1 MNEIAIPNKTAAARS
16 GFTSYSLKV
25 LALLL
30 MTLAH
35 IYYYLGGGILPVPH
49 IFTLLGRISAP
60 LFLFAMAEGFSHTHD
75 RKAYLKRLYIASVL
89 MSVGN
94 GLVNAFLPHPGGAMV
109 INGMFATLF
118 LVGLY
123 IWAIELLMESG
134 KERKWK
140 KTGTALV
147 MLLIPVLSGIA
158 VILFMGNTAE
168 LSPVGRIAFQAL
180 YTLVPSP
187 VFVEG
192 SVVWVVLGIGF
203 YFLRNKKIGLSVF
216 YVLMSGF
223 FFFSAAGA
231 GLTYENLF
239 ILNDQWFMIL
249 SLPFILLYNGQRGRK
264 MKYFFYVYYPLHV
277 YLLVILARIV
287 A

>member
-1 MNEIAIPNKTAAARS
+1 MNEAAVISKTGAAKW

-30 MTLAH
+30 MTLDH
-35 IYYYLGGGILPVPH
+35 IYYYLGSGILPIPH

-75 RKAYLKRLYIASVL
+75 RMAYLKRLYLASVL

-94 GLVNAFLPHPGGAMV
+94 DLVNSFLPHPNGAMV

-118 LVGLY
+118 IVGLY
-123 IWAIELLMESG
+123 IWAIELLLG
-134 KERKWK
+134 NIKKKNWK
-140 KTGTALV
+140 NIGIALA
-147 MLLIPVLSGIA
+147 MLLIPIGSGIG
-158 VILFMGNTAE
+158 VTLYIGNTASV
-168 LSPVGRIAFQAL
+168 SPIGRIVFQAL

-187 VFVEG
+187 IFVEG
-192 SVVWVVLGIGF
+192 SVYWVFLGTGF

-223 FFFSAAGA
+223 FFFTAAGE
-231 GLTYENLF
+231 GMTYENLF
-239 ILNDQWFMIL
+239 ILNDQWFMVL
-249 SLPFILLYNGQRGRK
+249 SLPFILLYSGQRGKK
-264 MKYFFYVYYPLHV
+264 MKYFFYMYYPLHV
-277 YLLVILARIV
+277 YVLVLLARLF

>member
-1 MNEIAIPNKTAAARS
+1 MNEIAIPNKTAAAKS

-30 MTLAH
+30 MTLDH
-35 IYYYLGGGILPVPH
+35 IYYYLGSGILPIPH

-75 RKAYLKRLYIASVL
+75 RMAYLKRLYLASVL

-94 GLVNAFLPHPGGAMV
+94 DLVNSFLPHPNGAMV

-118 LVGLY
+118 IVGLY
-123 IWAIELLMESG
+123 IWAIELLLG
-134 KERKWK
+134 NIKKKNWK
-140 KTGTALV
+140 NIGIALA
-147 MLLIPVLSGIA
+147 MLLIPIGSGIG
-158 VILFMGNTAE
+158 VTLYIGNTASV
-168 LSPVGRIAFQAL
+168 SPIGRIVFQAL

-187 VFVEG
+187 IFVEG
-192 SVVWVVLGIGF
+192 SVYWVFLGTGF

-223 FFFSAAGA
+223 FFFTAAGE
-231 GLTYENLF
+231 GMTYENLF
-239 ILNDQWFMIL
+239 ILNDQWFMVL
-249 SLPFILLYNGQRGRK
+249 SLPFILLYSGQRGKK
-264 MKYFFYVYYPLHV
+264 MKYFFYMYYPLHV
-277 YLLVILARIV
+277 YVLVLLARLL

>member
-1 MNEIAIPNKTAAARS
+1 MNEAAVISKTGAAKW

-30 MTLAH
+30 MTLDH
-35 IYYYLGGGILPVPH
+35 IYYYLGSGILPIPH

-75 RKAYLKRLYIASVL
+75 RMAYLKRLYLASVL

-94 GLVNAFLPHPGGAMV
+94 DLVNSFLPHPNGAMV

-118 LVGLY
+118 IVGLY
-123 IWAIELLMESG
+123 IWAIELLLG
-134 KERKWK
+134 NIKKKNWK
-140 KTGTALV
+140 NIGIALA
-147 MLLIPVLSGIA
+147 MLLIPIGTGIG
-158 VILFMGNTAE
+158 VTLYIGNTASV
-168 LSPVGRIAFQAL
+168 SPIGRIVFQAL

-187 VFVEG
+187 IFVEG
-192 SVVWVVLGIGF
+192 SVYWVFLGTGF

-223 FFFSAAGA
+223 FFFTAAGE
-231 GLTYENLF
+231 GMTYENLF
-239 ILNDQWFMIL
+239 ILNDQWFMVL
-249 SLPFILLYNGQRGRK
+249 SLPFILLYSGQRGKK
-264 MKYFFYVYYPLHV
+264 MKYFFYMYYPLHV
-277 YLLVILARIV
+277 YVLVLLARLL

>member
-1 MNEIAIPNKTAAARS
+1 MNEIAIPNKTAAAKS

-30 MTLAH
+30 MTLDH
-35 IYYYLGGGILPVPH
+35 IYYYLGSGILPIPH

-75 RKAYLKRLYIASVL
+75 RMAYLKRLYLASVL

-94 GLVNAFLPHPGGAMV
+94 DLVNSFLPHPNGAMV

-118 LVGLY
+118 IVGLY
-123 IWAIELLMESG
+123 IWAIELLLG
-134 KERKWK
+134 NIKKKNWK
-140 KTGTALV
+140 NIGIALAMV
-147 MLLIPVLSGIA
+147 LIPIGSGIG
-158 VILFMGNTAE
+158 VTLYMGNTASV
-168 LSPVGRIAFQAL
+168 SPIGRIVFQAL

-187 VFVEG
+187 IFVEG
-192 SVVWVVLGIGF
+192 SVYWVFLGTGF

-223 FFFSAAGA
+223 FFFTAAGE
-231 GLTYENLF
+231 GMTYENLF
-239 ILNDQWFMIL
+239 ILNDQWFMVL
-249 SLPFILLYNGQRGRK
+249 SLPFILLYSGQRGKK
-264 MKYFFYVYYPLHV
+264 MKYFFYMYYPLHV
-277 YLLVILARIV
+277 YVLVLLARLL

>member
-1 MNEIAIPNKTAAARS
+1 MNEAAVISKTGAAKW

-30 MTLAH
+30 MTLDH
-35 IYYYLGGGILPVPH
+35 IYYYLGSGILPIPH

-75 RKAYLKRLYIASVL
+75 RMAYLKRLYLASVL

-94 GLVNAFLPHPGGAMV
+94 DLVNSFLPHPNGAMV

-118 LVGLY
+118 IVGLY
-123 IWAIELLMESG
+123 IWAIELLLG
-134 KERKWK
+134 NIKKKNWK
-140 KTGTALV
+140 NIGIALA
-147 MLLIPVLSGIA
+147 MLLIPIGSGIG
-158 VILFMGNTAE
+158 VTLYIGNTASV
-168 LSPVGRIAFQAL
+168 SPIGRIVFQAL

-187 VFVEG
+187 IFVEG
-192 SVVWVVLGIGF
+192 SVYWVFLGTGF

-223 FFFSAAGA
+223 FFFTAAGE
-231 GLTYENLF
+231 GMTYENLF
-239 ILNDQWFMIL
+239 ILNDQWFMVL
-249 SLPFILLYNGQRGRK
+249 SLPFILLYSGQRGKK
-264 MKYFFYVYYPLHV
+264 MKYFFYMYYPLHV
-277 YLLVILARIV
+277 YVLALLARLL

>member
-30 MTLAH
+30 MTLDH
-35 IYYYLGGGILPVPH
+35 IYYYLGSGILPIPH

-75 RKAYLKRLYIASVL
+75 RMAYLKRLYLASVL

-94 GLVNAFLPHPGGAMV
+94 DLVNSFLPHPNGAMV

-118 LVGLY
+118 IVGLY
-123 IWAIELLMESG
+123 IWAIELLLG
-134 KERKWK
+134 NIKKKNWK
-140 KTGTALV
+140 NIGIALA
-147 MLLIPVLSGIA
+147 MLLIPIGSGIG
-158 VILFMGNTAE
+158 VTLYMGNTASV
-168 LSPVGRIAFQAL
+168 SPIGRIVFQAL

-187 VFVEG
+187 IFVEG
-192 SVVWVVLGIGF
+192 SVYWVFLGTGF

-223 FFFSAAGA
+223 FFFTAAGE
-231 GLTYENLF
+231 GMTYENLF
-239 ILNDQWFMIL
+239 ILNDQWFMVL
-249 SLPFILLYNGQRGRK
+249 SLPFILLYSGQRGKK
-264 MKYFFYVYYPLHV
+264 MKYFFYMYYPLHV
-277 YLLVILARIV
+277 YVLVLLARLL

>member
-1 MNEIAIPNKTAAARS
+1 MNEAAAINKTGAAKW

-30 MTLAH
+30 MTLDH
-35 IYYYLGGGILPVPH
+35 IYYYLGSGILPIPH

-75 RKAYLKRLYIASVL
+75 RMAYLKRLYLASVL

-94 GLVNAFLPHPGGAMV
+94 DLVNSFLPHPNGAMV

-118 LVGLY
+118 IVGLY
-123 IWAIELLMESG
+123 IWAIELLLG
-134 KERKWK
+134 NIKKKNWK
-140 KTGTALV
+140 NIGIALA
-147 MLLIPVLSGIA
+147 MLLIPIGSGIG
-158 VILFMGNTAE
+158 VTLYMGNTASV
-168 LSPVGRIAFQAL
+168 SPIGRIVFQAL

-187 VFVEG
+187 IFVEG
-192 SVVWVVLGIGF
+192 SVYWVFLGTGF

-223 FFFSAAGA
+223 FFFTAAGE
-231 GLTYENLF
+231 GMTYENLF
-239 ILNDQWFMIL
+239 ILNDQWFMVL
-249 SLPFILLYNGQRGRK
+249 SLPFILLYSGQRGKK
-264 MKYFFYVYYPLHV
+264 MKYFFYMYYPLHV
-277 YLLVILARIV
+277 YVLVLLARLL

>member
-1 MNEIAIPNKTAAARS
+1 MNEAAVINKTGAAKW

-30 MTLAH
+30 MTLDH
-35 IYYYLGGGILPVPH
+35 IYYYLGSGILPIPH

-75 RKAYLKRLYIASVL
+75 RMAYLKRLYLASVL

-94 GLVNAFLPHPGGAMV
+94 DLVNSFLPHPNGAMV

-118 LVGLY
+118 IVGLY
-123 IWAIELLMESG
+123 IWAIELLLG
-134 KERKWK
+134 NLKKKNWK
-140 KTGTALV
+140 NIGIGLAKV
-147 MLLIPVLSGIA
+147 LIPIGSGIG
-158 VILFMGNTAE
+158 VTLYMGNTASV
-168 LSPVGRIAFQAL
+168 SPIGRIVFQAL

-187 VFVEG
+187 IFVEG
-192 SVVWVVLGIGF
+192 SVYWVFLGTGF

-223 FFFSAAGA
+223 FFFTAAGE
-231 GLTYENLF
+231 GMTYENLF
-239 ILNDQWFMIL
+239 ILNDQWFMVL
-249 SLPFILLYNGQRGRK
+249 SLPFILLYSGQRGKK
-264 MKYFFYVYYPLHV
+264 MKYFFYMYYPLHV
-277 YLLVILARIV
+277 YVLVLLARLL

>member
-30 MTLAH
+30 MTLDH

-223 FFFSAAGA
+223 FFFSTAGA

>member
-1 MNEIAIPNKTAAARS
+1 MNEAAVINKTGAAKW

-30 MTLAH
+30 MTLDH
-35 IYYYLGGGILPVPH
+35 IYYYLGSGILPIPH

-75 RKAYLKRLYIASVL
+75 RMAYLKRLYLASVL

-94 GLVNAFLPHPGGAMV
+94 DLVNSFLPHPNGAMV
-109 INGMFATLF
+109 INDMFATLF
-118 LVGLY
+118 IVGLY
-123 IWAIELLMESG
+123 IWAIELLLG
-134 KERKWK
+134 NIKKKNWK
-140 KTGTALV
+140 NIGIALA
-147 MLLIPVLSGIA
+147 MLLIPIGSGIG
-158 VILFMGNTAE
+158 VTLYMGNTASV
-168 LSPVGRIAFQAL
+168 SPIGRIVFQAL

-187 VFVEG
+187 IFVEG
-192 SVVWVVLGIGF
+192 SVYWVFLGTGF

-223 FFFSAAGA
+223 FFFTAAGE
-231 GLTYENLF
+231 GMTYENLF
-239 ILNDQWFMIL
+239 ILNDQWFMVL
-249 SLPFILLYNGQRGRK
+249 SLPFILLYSGQRGKK
-264 MKYFFYVYYPLHV
+264 MKYFFYMYYPLHV
-277 YLLVILARIV
+277 YVLVLLARLL

>member
-1 MNEIAIPNKTAAARS
+1 MNEAAVISKTGAAKW

-30 MTLAH
+30 MTLDH
-35 IYYYLGGGILPVPH
+35 IYYYLGSGILPIPH

-75 RKAYLKRLYIASVL
+75 RMAYLKRLYLASVL

-94 GLVNAFLPHPGGAMV
+94 DLVNSFLPHPNGAMV

-118 LVGLY
+118 IVGLY
-123 IWAIELLMESG
+123 IWAIELLLG
-134 KERKWK
+134 NIKKKNWK
-140 KTGTALV
+140 NIGIALA
-147 MLLIPVLSGIA
+147 MLLIPIGSGIG
-158 VILFMGNTAE
+158 VTLYIGNTASV
-168 LSPVGRIAFQAL
+168 SPIGRIVFQAL
-180 YTLVPSP
+180 YTWVPSP
-187 VFVEG
+187 IFVEG
-192 SVVWVVLGIGF
+192 SVYWVFLGTGF

-223 FFFSAAGA
+223 FFFTAAGE
-231 GLTYENLF
+231 GMTYENLF
-239 ILNDQWFMIL
+239 ILNDQWFMVL
-249 SLPFILLYNGQRGRK
+249 SLPFILLYSGQRGKK
-264 MKYFFYVYYPLHV
+264 MKYFFYMYYPLHV
-277 YLLVILARIV
+277 YVLVLLARLL

>member
-1 MNEIAIPNKTAAARS
+1 M
-16 GFTSYSLKV
+16 
-25 LALLL
+25 
-30 MTLAH
+30 
-35 IYYYLGGGILPVPH
+35 
-49 IFTLLGRISAP
+49 
-60 LFLFAMAEGFSHTHD
+60 
-75 RKAYLKRLYIASVL
+75 
-89 MSVGN
+89 
-94 GLVNAFLPHPGGAMV
+94 
-109 INGMFATLF
+109 
-118 LVGLY
+118 
-123 IWAIELLMESG
+123 
-134 KERKWK
+134 
-140 KTGTALV
+140 
-147 MLLIPVLSGIA
+147 
-158 VILFMGNTAE
+158 
-168 LSPVGRIAFQAL
+168 
-180 YTLVPSP
+180 YTLIPSP

-192 SVVWVVLGIGF
+192 SVFWVVLGIGF
-203 YFLRNKKIGLSVF
+203 YFLRNKKIRLSVF

>member
-1 MNEIAIPNKTAAARS
+1 MNEAAVINKTGAAKW

-30 MTLAH
+30 MTLDH
-35 IYYYLGGGILPVPH
+35 IYYYLGSGILPIPH

-75 RKAYLKRLYIASVL
+75 RMAYLKRLYLASVL

-94 GLVNAFLPHPGGAMV
+94 DLVNSFLPHPNGAMV

-118 LVGLY
+118 IVGLY
-123 IWAIELLMESG
+123 IWAIELLLG
-134 KERKWK
+134 NIKKKNWK
-140 KTGTALV
+140 NIGIALA
-147 MLLIPVLSGIA
+147 MLLIPIGSGIG
-158 VILFMGNTAE
+158 VTLYIGNTASV
-168 LSPVGRIAFQAL
+168 SPIGRIVFQAL

-187 VFVEG
+187 IFVEG
-192 SVVWVVLGIGF
+192 SVYWVFLGTGF

-223 FFFSAAGA
+223 FFFTAAGE
-231 GLTYENLF
+231 GMTYENLF
-239 ILNDQWFMIL
+239 ILNDQWFMVL
-249 SLPFILLYNGQRGRK
+249 SLPFILLYSGQRGKK
-264 MKYFFYVYYPLHV
+264 MKYFFYMYYPLHV
-277 YLLVILARIV
+277 YVLVLLARLL

>member
-1 MNEIAIPNKTAAARS
+1 MNEAAAINKTGAAKW

-30 MTLAH
+30 MTLDH
-35 IYYYLGGGILPVPH
+35 IYYYLGSGILPIPH

-75 RKAYLKRLYIASVL
+75 RMAYLKRLYLASVL

-94 GLVNAFLPHPGGAMV
+94 DLVNSFLPHPNGAMV

-118 LVGLY
+118 IVGLY
-123 IWAIELLMESG
+123 IWAIELLLG
-134 KERKWK
+134 NIKKKNWK
-140 KTGTALV
+140 NIGIALAMV
-147 MLLIPVLSGIA
+147 LIPIGSGIG
-158 VILFMGNTAE
+158 VTLYMGNTASV
-168 LSPVGRIAFQAL
+168 SPIGRIVFQAL

-187 VFVEG
+187 IFVEG
-192 SVVWVVLGIGF
+192 SVYWVFLGTGF

-223 FFFSAAGA
+223 FFFTAAGE
-231 GLTYENLF
+231 GMTYENLF
-239 ILNDQWFMIL
+239 ILNDQWFMVL
-249 SLPFILLYNGQRGRK
+249 SLPFILLYSGQRGKK
-264 MKYFFYVYYPLHV
+264 MKYFFYMYYPLHV
-277 YLLVILARIV
+277 YVLVLLARLL

>member
-1 MNEIAIPNKTAAARS
+1 MNEAAVISKTGAAKW

-30 MTLAH
+30 MTLDH
-35 IYYYLGGGILPVPH
+35 IYYYLGSGILPIPH

-75 RKAYLKRLYIASVL
+75 RMAYLKRLYLASVL

-94 GLVNAFLPHPGGAMV
+94 DLVNSFLPHPNGAMV

-118 LVGLY
+118 IVGLY
-123 IWAIELLMESG
+123 IWAIELLLG
-134 KERKWK
+134 NIKKKNWK
-140 KTGTALV
+140 NIGIALA
-147 MLLIPVLSGIA
+147 MLLIPIGSGIG
-158 VILFMGNTAE
+158 VTLYIGNTASV
-168 LSPVGRIAFQAL
+168 SPIGRIVFQAL

-187 VFVEG
+187 IFVEG
-192 SVVWVVLGIGF
+192 SVYWVFLGTGF

-223 FFFSAAGA
+223 FFFTAAGE
-231 GLTYENLF
+231 GMTYENLF
-239 ILNDQWFMIL
+239 ILNDQWFMVL
-249 SLPFILLYNGQRGRK
+249 SLPFILLYSGQRGKK
-264 MKYFFYVYYPLHV
+264 MKYFFYMYYPLHV
-277 YLLVILARIV
+277 LSLIHI
-287 A
+287 